1 MKIIINI
8 PKEQYDMI
16 LLSDN
21 TAMAECVSKEAMMYA
36 IKNGQVLDDNV
47 TLAKQN
53 TGMSW
58 KEKLSQIKKGK

>member
-1 MKIIINI
+1 
-8 PKEQYDMI
+8 
-16 LLSDN
+16 
-21 TAMAECVSKEAMMYA
+21 MYA